1 MTKFV
6 LTKKVIIMIFGTYIS
21 KWRLSNGLTTSVLA
35 QISGIDQALI
45 SKYETGKRLPSEKHV
60 EALAAAM
67 QVDLLEIR
75 TKFLADKIAGMLQY
89 EINAREILKVAEDRV
104 EYLTSANALKV
115 AKLSAEIEAKLIE
128 IDVLQAKWKAAKPLT
143 GLVLKKMEEYFAT
156 RYTFDSNQIEGNT
169 LTYQETHL
177 VVAEGLTIGGKSLVD
192 HLEAIN
198 HTEAIAWLKQMVNGN
213 EDVSKRNLLDIHRL
227 ILKSID
233 NDNAGR
239 YRNVSVRIGGSEHLP
254 PQPYLLDK
262 LMEDYFIHYERQKRV
277 MHPII
282 LAAEMHERLVS
293 IHPFID
299 GNGRTSRLIMNFI
312 LLRNGY
318 TIASLKGDYD
328 SRMAYYS
335 ALENV
340 QVNNNPEPFYHL
352 ILDKVKDSLVE
363 HLEMVTPTT

>member
-1 MTKFV
+1 MNNFV
-6 LTKKVIIMIFGTYIS
+6 LTKKVIILILGTYIAE
-21 KWRLSNGLTTSVLA
+21 WRLANNLTTSALA
-35 QISGIDQALI
+35 QLSGIDQALI
-45 SKYETGKRLPSEKHV
+45 SKYETGKRMPSENHL
-60 EALAAAM
+60 EALANVM
-67 QVDLLEIR
+67 QVDLSEIR
-75 TKFLADKIAGMLQY
+75 TKFLADKIAEMVQY
-89 EINAREILKVAEDRV
+89 EINPLEILKVAEDRV
-104 EYLTSANALKV
+104 EYLTSVNALKV
-115 AKLSAEIEAKLIE
+115 GKLSTEIEAKLTE
-128 IDVLQAKWKAAKPLT
+128 IDVLQAKWKESKPLSGT
-143 GLVLKKMEEYFAT
+143 VLKKMEEYFAT

-169 LTYQETHL
+169 LSYQETHL

-198 HTEAIAWLKQMVNGN
+198 HTEAITWLKQMVNGK
-213 EDVSKRNLLDIHRL
+213 EDLNKRNLLDIHRL

-233 NDNAGR
+233 NDNAGK
-239 YRNVSVRIGGSEHLP
+239 YRNVPVRIGGSEYLP

-277 MHPII
+277 MHPVII
-282 LAAEMHERLVS
+282 AAEMHERLVS

-318 TIASLKGDYD
+318 TITSLKGDYD
-328 SRMAYYS
+328 SRMAYYA

-352 ILDKVKDSLVE
+352 IIDKVKESLEE

>member
-1 MTKFV
+1 
-6 LTKKVIIMIFGTYIS
+6 MIFGTYIS
-21 KWRLSNGLTTSVLA
+21 EWRLSNGLTTSVLA
-35 QISGIDQALI
+35 QMSGIDQALI

-67 QVDLLEIR
+67 QVDLSEIR

-104 EYLTSANALKV
+104 EYLTSANALQV

-198 HTEAIAWLKQMVNGN
+198 HTEAITWLKQMVNGN
-213 EDVSKRNLLDIHRL
+213 EDLNKRNLLDIHRL

-233 NDNAGR
+233 NDNAGK
-239 YRNVSVRIGGSEHLP
+239 YRNVPVRIGGSEHLP

-262 LMEDYFIHYERQKRV
+262 LMEDYFIHYERQKKV
-277 MHPII
+277 LHPII

-328 SRMAYYS
+328 SRMAYYA

-352 ILDKVKDSLVE
+352 IMDKVKDSLVE
-363 HLEMVTPTT
+363 HLEMVTPAN